1 MTEQQPTGYRLDRR
15 TALAAT
21 GVAAT
26 ALTVAACSSYGSSET
41 ASAAPQ
47 GGVKQEKKQ
56 DGTELARTADVPVGG
71 GLISGDTV
79 ITQENAGEFKAF
91 SSTCTHLGCKVSEVS
106 AGLIKCPCHN
116 STFRLDGSVAGGPAP
131 RALDGKTIT
140 VEGDRILSA

>member
-1 MTEQQPTGYRLDRR
+1 MTEQQPTGLRLDRR

-26 ALTVAACSSYGSSET
+26 ALTVAACSSYEAEEK

-47 GGVKQEKKQ
+47 GGVKEQKQ
-56 DGTELARTADVPVGG
+56 GAELAKTADVPVGG

-79 ITQENAGEFKAF
+79 ITQENAGEYKAF

-131 RALDGKTIT
+131 RALDGRAIT
-140 VEGDRILSA
+140 VDGDRILSA

>member
-1 MTEQQPTGYRLDRR
+1 MTEQQPTGFRLDRR

-26 ALTVAACSSYGSSET
+26 ALTVAACSSYGAEET

-56 DGTELARTADVPVGG
+56 GAELAKTSDVPVGG

-79 ITQENAGEFKAF
+79 ITQENAGEYKAF
-91 SSTCTHLGCKVSEVS
+91 SSTCTHLGCKVNEVS

-116 STFRLDGSVAGGPAP
+116 SSFRLDGSVAGGPAP
-131 RALDGKTIT
+131 RALDGKAIT
-140 VEGDRILSA
+140 VDGDRILSA